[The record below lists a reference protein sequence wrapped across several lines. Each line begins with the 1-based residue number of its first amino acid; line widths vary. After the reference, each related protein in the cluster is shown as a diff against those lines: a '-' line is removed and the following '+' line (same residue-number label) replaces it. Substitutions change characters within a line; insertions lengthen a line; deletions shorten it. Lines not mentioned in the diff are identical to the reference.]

1 MLDIRDFGALGD
13 GATINTAAIQAA
25 IDRAART
32 GETVL
37 IPAGV
42 FRTGTLLLKGASLHL
57 ESGAVLKASENLDDY
72 PVQPFR
78 HNEMGDLRA
87 LLVNIGYDNV
97 CIDGSGTIDLSD
109 KSFYDTSVYNVPKS
123 RVPFTESQ
131 KAECTYPIGKRPNQC
146 IFFHNSKNITLRG
159 IRVIDAPCWTMTFSV
174 CENVKVLGLTI
185 DTDLNVPNNDGI
197 HICSSNGILISDC
210 HISSGDDCIAL
221 SGITAWEKP
230 CENIVITN
238 CVLRSC
244 SKALVMGYVYSTVRN
259 VLISNVIIRESNR
272 GLTIMC
278 SDECALVENVR
289 VQNMVIDT
297 RVRAG
302 NWWGNGEPIFFMAVK
317 HDELIPRAQRPAR
330 ETPCAIRN
338 VHVTGATCFGE
349 NAIGIVGTN
358 GNIRG
363 VVLRDI
369 DFTKRPSQNLPL
381 KGSTFDFS
389 PGTAQVEVP
398 EDCGVYIGGG
408 AEVALENVNT
418 GAWCVVREE

>member
-13 GATINTAAIQAA
+13 GVTINTAAIQVA
-25 IDRAART
+25 IDCAAGT

-57 ESGAVLKASENLDDY
+57 ESGAVLKASEDLDDY

-97 CIDGSGTIDLSD
+97 CIDGSGTIDLSG

-185 DTDLNVPNNDGI
+185 DTDLNVPNNDGM
-197 HICSSNGILISDC
+197 HICSSNGVLISDC
-210 HISSGDDCIAL
+210 HISSGVDCIAL

-230 CENIVITN
+230 CENSRHHELRAAF
-238 CVLRSC
+238 VLEGARD
-244 SKALVMGYVYSTVRN
+244 G
-259 VLISNVIIRESNR
+259 
-272 GLTIMC
+272 
-278 SDECALVENVR
+278 VR
-289 VQNMVIDT
+289 VQHGAERADLERHHPGEQPGPHDHVQRRM
-297 RVRAG
+297 RAG
-302 NWWGNGEPIFFMAVK
+302 RERARSKHGDRHARARRKLVGER
-317 HDELIPRAQRPAR
+317 RAHLLHGGEAR
-330 ETPCAIRN
+330 RTDSA
-338 VHVTGATCFGE
+338 
-349 NAIGIVGTN
+349 
-358 GNIRG
+358 
-363 VVLRDI
+363 
-369 DFTKRPSQNLPL
+369 
-381 KGSTFDFS
+381 
-389 PGTAQVEVP
+389 
-398 EDCGVYIGGG
+398 
-408 AEVALENVNT
+408 
-418 GAWCVVREE
+418 